1 MISYAY
7 KYQRLVCIYLY
18 CRYESN
24 AIDNK
29 TKLEM
34 ISSILQQHREIPT
47 GVSNNDAVEREEPD
61 DDVRDIVGQ
70 ISDTV
75 CQF

>member
-1 MISYAY
+1 
-7 KYQRLVCIYLY
+7 
-18 CRYESN
+18 
-24 AIDNK
+24 
-29 TKLEM
+29 M

-47 GVSNNDAVEREEPD
+47 DVSNNDAVEREEPD